1 MCPYGWVFFHIHSQ
15 KENKGEGI
23 KLNSYIEP
31 VTWAALEPEEVPGLI
46 VLINRKRKG
55 RNRKCM

>member
-1 MCPYGWVFFHIHSQ
+1 MFFHIHSQ